1 MDWSLHWLQLEP
13 FLTGVEATARGW
25 GEGGGIEGLRF
36 NNVTE
41 CPEQGRGLGDV
52 NSLGFPSLTSMEAR

>member
-1 MDWSLHWLQLEP
+1 MDGSLHWLQLEP
-13 FLTGVEATARGW
+13 FLMGVGAGGR
-25 GEGGGIEGLRF
+25 EGGRIGGGLRF

-41 CPEQGRGLGDV
+41 CREQGRGFGDV